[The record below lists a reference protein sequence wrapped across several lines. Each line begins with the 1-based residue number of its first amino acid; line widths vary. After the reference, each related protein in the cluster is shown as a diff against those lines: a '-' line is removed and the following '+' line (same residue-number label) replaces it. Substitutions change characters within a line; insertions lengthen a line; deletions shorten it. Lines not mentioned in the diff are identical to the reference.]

1 MIAMRAYWILP
12 NRDQRDDLLA
22 SDGVTI
28 LPLKQIF
35 DPARRPKGFSH
46 GVPSEVLENCGPKAY
61 REILFAQRFPGHEG
75 GKEPFC
81 VSCPAGVDA
90 TGRLVHLGL
99 LFLLDRNER
108 PRFDIP
114 YANLSKEDQSY
125 AIALLERLKSPSDPW
140 AHSVREL
147 SDLPTVNGPASNI
160 AVHRSV
166 VRFSSLYEA
175 GPHGL
180 TRRSA
185 IWKKSLGTA
194 LVLILA
200 GAVMAISIRACERS
214 LHAEGP
220 MEGSYGVSTEIK

>member
-1 MIAMRAYWILP
+1 VIAMRAYWILP
-12 NRDQRDDLLA
+12 NREQRDDLLA
-22 SDGVTI
+22 SDGVTV
-28 LPLKQIF
+28 LPLKQIL

-46 GVPSEVLENCGPKAY
+46 GVPSETLEKCDSKAWK
-61 REILFAQRFPGHEG
+61 EILFAQRFPHDEG
-75 GKEPFC
+75 GKELFC
-81 VSCPAGVDA
+81 VSCPAGADT

-125 AIALLERLKSPSDPW
+125 ATALLERLRSPSDPW
-140 AHSVREL
+140 ARSVREL
-147 SDLPTVNGPASNI
+147 SDLPAVSGPTSNI

-175 GPHGL
+175 GLHGL
-180 TRRSA
+180 ARRST
-185 IWKKSLGTA
+185 IWKTPLGTV

-200 GAVMAISIRACERS
+200 GTVMAISIRACERS
-214 LHAEGP
+214 LRAEGP
-220 MEGSYGVSTEIK
+220 IGVIVWRFN